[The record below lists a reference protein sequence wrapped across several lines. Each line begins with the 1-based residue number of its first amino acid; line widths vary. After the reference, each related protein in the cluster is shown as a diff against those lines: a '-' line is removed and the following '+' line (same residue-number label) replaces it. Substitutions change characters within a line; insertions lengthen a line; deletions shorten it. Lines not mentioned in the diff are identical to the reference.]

1 MATSKIQTGLRI
13 NEATYNKLKTI
24 AKSENRP
31 LNNLMEFILI
41 RYLADYEA
49 KHGPVAEY
57 EE

>member
-13 NEATYNKLKTI
+13 NETSYNKLKTI

-31 LNNLMEFILI
+31 LNNLMEYILI